1 MKCDIEDLAESSTW
15 SDIGDLLRKDAD
27 RLRRDLRL
35 VERQIVVALP
45 KLSATEIEALLR
57 ELHTAD
63 PTIARTVLNA
73 ALDAA
78 APVSAAR
85 RYLEQFHDVRDHLRS
100 LDPEIAR
107 TFANATFMARSPR
120 LTAMEHFIRFRQVMK
135 KLQGDVPFARTVAK
149 AACRAVDPA
158 AAVERFIANYN
169 HIVDDLVAAGVGPR
183 LARSLAS
190 IASVGAEPFATARTL
205 LERFERALT
214 HVRTTH
220 PVVAR
225 RIALS
230 ACRSVDPLA
239 AADRYQELR
248 RGCSSSSTNR
258 STARAHCCIP
268 RLPLDEAPSIRQ
280 ALPET
285 VTAT

>member
-1 MKCDIEDLAESSTW
+1 MAVGGKLAESKRRLRHHIANAIQDHGLAPGLASRIALQLVMKCDREDLAESSTW

-57 ELHTAD
+57 ELHSAD

-120 LTAMEHFIRFRQVMK
+120 LTAMEHFIRFRPTR
-135 KLQGDVPFARTVAK
+135 GD
-149 AACRAVDPA
+149 
-158 AAVERFIANYN
+158 
-169 HIVDDLVAAGVGPR
+169 AAG
-183 LARSLAS
+183 
-190 IASVGAEPFATARTL
+190 GA
-205 LERFERALT
+205 
-214 HVRTTH
+214 V
-220 PVVAR
+220 
-225 RIALS
+225 S
-230 ACRSVDPLA
+230 
-239 AADRYQELR
+239 
-248 RGCSSSSTNR
+248 
-258 STARAHCCIP
+258 
-268 RLPLDEAPSIRQ
+268 
-280 ALPET
+280 PET
-285 VTAT
+285 TRNQSRT